1 MAAPHVMRITCTS
14 IFVATLMLGWM
25 FFAWFGDFNLY
36 VFYPDGRSMI
46 KQHATQADRVSFG
59 FLIAL
64 VFAALDTHALWLWGR
79 FRSRRGRLSSVVDAG
94 RFS

>member
-1 MAAPHVMRITCTS
+1 MAPSQVMRITCTS
-14 IFVATLMLGWM
+14 VFVATLMLGWL

-46 KQHATQADRVSFG
+46 KQHATHADRVIFG

-64 VFAALDTHALWLWGR
+64 VFAALDTLAVWLWCR
-79 FRSRRGRLSSVVDAG
+79 FCSRRERLSSVADAG
-94 RFS
+94 QGK